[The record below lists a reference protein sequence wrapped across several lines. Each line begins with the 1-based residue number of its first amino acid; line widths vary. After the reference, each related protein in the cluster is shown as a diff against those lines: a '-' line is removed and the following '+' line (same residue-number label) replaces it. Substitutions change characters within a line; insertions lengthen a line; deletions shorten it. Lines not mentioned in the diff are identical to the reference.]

1 MVTRRYFADTVDDS
15 VPKFCIH
22 KERLTR
28 RRCWWEMVWAAVE
41 KEVKVATVVEAVA
54 KGVVDVY
61 QFRWYHL
68 GTRKDQATKNLD
80 VLLVD

>member
-1 MVTRRYFADTVDDS
+1 VLVG
-15 VPKFCIH
+15 
-22 KERLTR
+22 
-28 RRCWWEMVWAAVE
+28 EMVWAVVE